1 MISRNGSGL
10 LTFAGEVVASG
21 NRWHRFLRS
30 TLGNHHLTDVSK
42 EELMLQKLTTAVAVA
57 GAIALGAAYSAHA
70 APAGVPALRGVA
82 ADTVT
87 GCLKKG
93 DKKDV
98 YSVTD
103 ASGKK
108 HWVTSASVPL
118 SNHVGH
124 TVTLVGEASGDNMMG
139 DKMSDN
145 KMSDNKMGN
154 DTGMKMSGGMKMG
167 PMNVTSLSMVSAS
180 CK

>member
-1 MISRNGSGL
+1 
-10 LTFAGEVVASG
+10 
-21 NRWHRFLRS
+21 
-30 TLGNHHLTDVSK
+30 
-42 EELMLQKLTTAVAVA
+42 MLQKFTTAVAMA

-70 APAGVPALRGVA
+70 APAGVPAIRDVA
-82 ADTVT
+82 ADSVT

-103 ASGKK
+103 ASGTK
-108 HWVTSASVPL
+108 HWVTSAAVPL
-118 SNHVGH
+118 ANHVGH
-124 TVTLVGEASGDNMMG
+124 TVTLVGDAPA
-139 DKMSDN
+139 
-145 KMSDNKMGN
+145 DNKMGN
-154 DTGMKMSGGMKMG
+154 DTSMKKSGGMNMG

>member
-1 MISRNGSGL
+1 
-10 LTFAGEVVASG
+10 
-21 NRWHRFLRS
+21 
-30 TLGNHHLTDVSK
+30 
-42 EELMLQKLTTAVAVA
+42 MLQKFTTAVAMA

-70 APAGVPALRGVA
+70 APAGVPAIRGVA
-82 ADTVT
+82 ADSVT

-108 HWVTSASVPL
+108 HWVMSSTIAL
-118 SNHVGH
+118 SGHVGH
-124 TVTLVGEASGDNMMG
+124 TVTVSGAAPM
-139 DKMSDN
+139 
-145 KMSDNKMGN
+145 DNKMGS
-154 DTGMKMSGGMKMG
+154 DTGMKMSGNSKMSGDMMG
-167 PMNVTSLSMVSAS
+167 PMNVTSMTMVSAS

>member
-1 MISRNGSGL
+1 
-10 LTFAGEVVASG
+10 
-21 NRWHRFLRS
+21 
-30 TLGNHHLTDVSK
+30 
-42 EELMLQKLTTAVAVA
+42 MLQKFSTVVAVA

-70 APAGVPALRGVA
+70 APAAVPAIRGAA
-82 ADTVT
+82 ADSVT

-108 HWVTSASVPL
+108 HWVTSSTVSLAG
-118 SNHVGH
+118 HVGH
-124 TVTLVGEASGDNMMG
+124 TVTLSGTAPMD
-139 DKMSDN
+139 S
-145 KMSDNKMGN
+145 KMGN
-154 DTGMKMSGGMKMG
+154 DTSMKMSGDANMA
-167 PMNVTSLSMVSAS
+167 PMNVTSMTMVSAS

>member
-1 MISRNGSGL
+1 
-10 LTFAGEVVASG
+10 
-21 NRWHRFLRS
+21 
-30 TLGNHHLTDVSK
+30 
-42 EELMLQKLTTAVAVA
+42 MLQRFSTVVAVA

-70 APAGVPALRGVA
+70 APAGIPAIRGVA
-82 ADTVT
+82 ADSVT

-108 HWVTSASVPL
+108 HWVTSSTVAL
-118 SNHVGH
+118 AGHVGH
-124 TVTLVGEASGDNMMG
+124 TVTVSGAAPM
-139 DKMSDN
+139 
-145 KMSDNKMGN
+145 DNKMGS
-154 DTGMKMSGGMKMG
+154 DTSMKMSGGDMG
-167 PMNVTSLSMVSAS
+167 PMNVTSMTMVSAS

>member
-1 MISRNGSGL
+1 
-10 LTFAGEVVASG
+10 
-21 NRWHRFLRS
+21 
-30 TLGNHHLTDVSK
+30 
-42 EELMLQKLTTAVAVA
+42 MLQKLTTAVAVA

>member
-1 MISRNGSGL
+1 M
-10 LTFAGEVVASG
+10 
-21 NRWHRFLRS
+21 
-30 TLGNHHLTDVSK
+30 
-42 EELMLQKLTTAVAVA
+42 A

-70 APAGVPALRGVA
+70 APAGVPAVRGVA
-82 ADTVT
+82 ADSVT

-108 HWVTSASVPL
+108 HWVTSSTVAL
-118 SNHVGH
+118 AGHVGH
-124 TVTLVGEASGDNMMG
+124 TVTVSGAEAM
-139 DKMSDN
+139 
-145 KMSDNKMGN
+145 DNKMGS
-154 DTGMKMSGGMKMG
+154 DTSMKMSKDMG
-167 PMNVTSLSMVSAS
+167 PMNVTSMTMVSAS

>member
-1 MISRNGSGL
+1 
-10 LTFAGEVVASG
+10 
-21 NRWHRFLRS
+21 
-30 TLGNHHLTDVSK
+30 
-42 EELMLQKLTTAVAVA
+42 MLQKISTAVAMA

-70 APAGVPALRGVA
+70 APAGVPAIRGVA
-82 ADTVT
+82 ADSVT

-108 HWVTSASVPL
+108 HSVMSAAVPL
-118 SNHVGH
+118 ANHVGH
-124 TVTLVGEASGDNMMG
+124 TVTVVGAGPA
-139 DKMSDN
+139 
-145 KMSDNKMGN
+145 DNKMGS
-154 DTGMKMSGGMKMG
+154 DTSMKMSGEMG
-167 PMNVTSLSMVSAS
+167 AMNVTSLSMVSAS

>member
-1 MISRNGSGL
+1 
-10 LTFAGEVVASG
+10 
-21 NRWHRFLRS
+21 
-30 TLGNHHLTDVSK
+30 
-42 EELMLQKLTTAVAVA
+42 MLQKFSAVVAVA

-70 APAGVPALRGVA
+70 APVGVPAIRGVA
-82 ADTVT
+82 ADSVT

-108 HWVTSASVPL
+108 HWVTSSTVAL
-118 SNHVGH
+118 AGHVGH
-124 TVTLVGEASGDNMMG
+124 TVTLSGAAPM
-139 DKMSDN
+139 
-145 KMSDNKMGN
+145 DNKMGN
-154 DTGMKMSGGMKMG
+154 DTSMKMSGNMG
-167 PMNVTSLSMVSAS
+167 AMNVTSMTMVSAS

>member
-1 MISRNGSGL
+1 M
-10 LTFAGEVVASG
+10 F
-21 NRWHRFLRS
+21 
-30 TLGNHHLTDVSK
+30 
-42 EELMLQKLTTAVAVA
+42 QKLSTVVAVA

-70 APAGVPALRGVA
+70 APAAVPAIRGVA
-82 ADTVT
+82 ADSVT

-108 HWVTSASVPL
+108 HWVTSETVPL
-118 SNHVGH
+118 AGHVGH
-124 TVTLVGEASGDNMMG
+124 TVTVAWTAPM
-139 DKMSDN
+139 
-145 KMSDNKMGN
+145 DNKMGN
-154 DTGMKMSGGMKMG
+154 DTSMKMSGGKNMG
-167 PMNVTSLSMVSAS
+167 PMNVTSMTMVSPS